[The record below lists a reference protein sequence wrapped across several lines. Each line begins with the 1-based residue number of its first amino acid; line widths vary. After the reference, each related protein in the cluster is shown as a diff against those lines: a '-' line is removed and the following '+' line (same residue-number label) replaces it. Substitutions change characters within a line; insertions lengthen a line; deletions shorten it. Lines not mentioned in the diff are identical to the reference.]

1 MMKIAPLLVKPFRE
15 VTTKLSISFVLIVF
29 LFVAISCKSKKRS
42 GSGVVL
48 KGSYKIPA
56 VKAGEFYES
65 AKSERE
71 RLKRINKVIDKART
85 YKGTPHRD
93 GGVSNL
99 GIDCSGLTL
108 VSMRSIDME
117 IPRKAADQTKIGVTI
132 KLGDLAP
139 GDFVFFSDPSIGRG
153 ITHVGIVTE
162 IADNDIAVFIHTSSS
177 LGVTE
182 SKLTQKYWQKTFYT
196 AIRPAY

>member
-1 MMKIAPLLVKPFRE
+1 MSTPNLLKPFGN
-15 VTTKLSISFVLIVF
+15 VITKISISFVLIV
-29 LFVAISCKSKKRS
+29 LLVGVVSCKSKKQRS
-42 GSGVVL
+42 KGVVL

-56 VKAGEFYES
+56 VKAGTFYEQAS
-65 AKSERE
+65 SEKE
-71 RLKRINKVIDKART
+71 RLKRIAKVIERART
-85 YKGTPHRD
+85 YKGTPHKD

-108 VSMRSIDME
+108 VSMRTINME
-117 IPRKAADQTKIGVTI
+117 IPRRAAEQTKIGITI
-132 KLGDLAP
+132 KLDDLAP
-139 GDFVFFSDPSIGRG
+139 GDFVFFSDPSIGKG

-162 IADNDIAVFIHTSSS
+162 IADEGVAIFIHTSSS

>member
-1 MMKIAPLLVKPFRE
+1 M
-15 VTTKLSISFVLIVF
+15 LIVF
-29 LFVAISCKSKKRS
+29 LFVAVSCKSKKRS
-42 GSGVVL
+42 GKGVVL
-48 KGSYKIPA
+48 KGSYRIPA
-56 VKAGEFYES
+56 VKGGEFYE
-65 AKSERE
+65 AARTDKE
-71 RLKRINKVIDKART
+71 RLKRINKVIDKAKS
-85 YKGTPHRD
+85 YKGTPHKD
-93 GGVSNL
+93 AGLSNL

-108 VSMRSIDME
+108 VSMRAIDME
-117 IPRKAADQTKIGVTI
+117 IPRKAADQTKIGI
-132 KLGDLAP
+132 SIDLKDLAP
-139 GDFVFFSDPSIGRG
+139 GDFVFFSDPSIGKG